1 MKKRRVKKSVIGY
14 LIFVIVVT
22 IMVLGIIYYY
32 RNIRWSFELKK
43 SITVNVNDSINPK
56 DYIIKMNNVNVY
68 YDNIDTSKAGTYK
81 LNYIVKTKLK
91 QKHKY
96 NMEVIIVD
104 NNPVINNET
113 KPVEENKEDIPEVK
127 PEENK
132 PVVVKPDVKPEVKT
146 ENKVVKASSKNI
158 EEKDGITYIN
168 GILIANK
175 TYSLPSTYNPGGL
188 TAETNKAANEM
199 FAAAKAVG
207 FNMWAQS
214 GFRSYDYQ
222 SKLYNKYVSRD
233 GKEAADTYSARP
245 GHSEHQTGLAFDV
258 CAQDKPCINSGFNNT
273 AEAKWLSNNAHL
285 YGFILRYP
293 KGKTNETGYLYES
306 WHFRYVGK
314 ELAKELYNNGN
325 WVTLEDYFDITSEY
339 QN

>member
-1 MKKRRVKKSVIGY
+1 MK
-14 LIFVIVVT
+14 
-22 IMVLGIIYYY
+22 
-32 RNIRWSFELKK
+32 
-43 SITVNVNDSINPK
+43 
-56 DYIIKMNNVNVY
+56 NVNVY
-68 YDNIDTSKAGTYK
+68 YDNLDTSKVGTYQLK
-81 LNYIVKTKLK
+81 YIVKTKLK
-91 QKHKY
+91 KKHTY
-96 NMEVIIVD
+96 YMEVKIVD
-104 NNPVINNET
+104 NNQVINNDI
-113 KPVEENKEDIPEVK
+113 KPVEEKKEEP
-127 PEENK
+127 K
-132 PVVVKPDVKPEVKT
+132 PVEEQKVEKPAPVVKPEVKN
-146 ENKVVKASSKNI
+146 ESKVVKASSKNV
-158 EEKDGITYIN
+158 EERDGITYIN

-188 TAETNKAANEM
+188 TSETKKAADEM
-199 FAAAKAVG
+199 FAAALAVG

-233 GKEAADTYSARP
+233 GREAADTYSARP

-258 CAQDKPCINSGFNNT
+258 CAKDKPCINSGFNNT

-293 KGKTNETGYLYES
+293 KGKTSETGYLYES

-325 WVTLEDYFDITSEY
+325 WITLEDYFDITSEY